1 MPTGYTYPIEE
12 ETDFTFKEFALGC
25 ARAFTP
31 LIFMRD
37 LPADAP
43 IPETLYPSARYTE
56 AIQRATKEIE
66 RFDSMTQEECKV
78 IMEEEAALTSGSYT
92 SYEVNLREKHRRYA
106 KMLKQVDAWT
116 PPTPEHTGLKEFMQ
130 QQIKTSDTFTE
141 VKSASP
147 KVTIST
153 QDVEEYLAE
162 RKAAAA
168 VRFEHATKDYKKEAE
183 ALRSRNLWVKDLRES
198 LEKS

>member
-1 MPTGYTYPIEE
+1 MPTGYTYSIEE

-25 ARAFTP
+25 ARAFSP
-31 LIFMRD
+31 LISMRD

-56 AIQRATKEIE
+56 AIQRAAKEVE

-78 IMEEEAALTSGSYT
+78 IMEEEAALISGAYT
-92 SYEVNLREKHRRYA
+92 SYEVNLLERHRRYA

-130 QQIKTSDTFTE
+130 QQIKASDNFGE
-141 VKSASP
+141 PKSTLP
-147 KVTIST
+147 KFAISA
-153 QDVEEYLAE
+153 QNVEEYLAE
-162 RKAAAA
+162 RKAVAAA
-168 VRFEHATKDYKKEAE
+168 SFDHATKEYKKEVE
-183 ALRSRNLWVKDLRES
+183 AIHSRNLWVKDLRES

>member
-25 ARAFTP
+25 ARAFSP
-31 LIFMRD
+31 LISMRD

-56 AIQRATKEIE
+56 AIQRATREIE
-66 RFDSMTQEECKV
+66 RYDSMTQEECKAM
-78 IMEEEAALTSGSYT
+78 MEEEAALTSGAYT
-92 SYEVNLREKHRRYA
+92 SYEVNLLERHRRYA

-116 PPTPEHTGLKEFMQ
+116 PPTPEHIGLKEFMQ
-130 QQIKTSDTFTE
+130 EQIKTSDNFAE
-141 VKSASP
+141 SKGALPKFAISA
-147 KVTIST
+147 

-162 RKAAAA
+162 RKAVAA
-168 VRFEHATKDYKKEAE
+168 VRFEHATKEYKKEAE
-183 ALRSRNLWVKDLRES
+183 AMRSRNLWVKDLRES
-198 LEKS
+198 LER